1 MKKFKIQLPFYLMFL
16 FCACLPNYKPH
27 RVIIQ
32 DDFIEVEFGR
42 KMSRE
47 LLDSISQAVAKKGIN
62 LSYPDLIYDGDVL
75 TKMKIQVIDGNE
87 VGQASSNF
95 VYKGKPFGF
104 RINRRPGSQKPME
117 IGELK

>member
-1 MKKFKIQLPFYLMFL
+1 
-16 FCACLPNYKPH
+16 
-27 RVIIQ
+27 
-32 DDFIEVEFGR
+32 
-42 KMSRE
+42 MSRE

-75 TKMKIQVIDGNE
+75 TKMKIQVIDGRE

-104 RINRRPGSQKPME
+104 RIDKRPNAALRMKV
-117 IGELK
+117 GEL